1 MTDNE
6 ERFIQDLMVISRN
19 LKGMSMEMIK
29 IIDRVSDMISKYE
42 MHKYEKDKK
51 RTELINK
58 CFT

>member
-29 IIDRVSDMISKYE
+29 IIDRVGDMISKYE
-42 MHKYEKDKK
+42 MYKYEKDKK